1 MLKPTDSS
9 TFTNRLQLFTVT
21 IRIPDMKTGNIR
33 KPDVFDIRFSNC
45 RNISLDRFIK
55 KIINKTVQVSLRN
68 FRVFGSPLYIV
79 FYKCVTNIFFSE
91 IREQNFMCPLDYLDF
106 RHKLKSGH
114 TVQRSYR
121 YLMLNSSLFVKL
133 SLIDSG
139 CQLFWMQ
146 ESTFFYVYY
155 CVIKRQ
161 QRGSE
166 LKICLLFEFS
176 LDSLPSEQQT
186 KHKSI

>member
-55 KIINKTVQVSLRN
+55 KNFINKTVQVSLRN

-91 IREQNFMCPLDYLDF
+91 IRVQNFMCPLDYRDF

-133 SLIDSG
+133 SLIDFG
-139 CQLFWMQ
+139 CPLFWMQ
-146 ESTFFYVYY
+146 VSTFLHVYY

-166 LKICLLFEFS
+166 LSAFRM
-176 LDSLPSEQQT
+176 DSLSFEQET